1 MKLELEGKF
10 AVITGGS
17 KGIGYAVAQGLAKEG
32 VDIALISRG
41 EERLQK
47 AVDSISSQF
56 KVKVIGITADVTKE
70 NDIKKSVDKIRTYT
84 DRVDILINNA
94 GTGSNETIMN
104 APDEKWQYFWDLF
117 VMSTIRYARLL
128 LPLMEKSKEGV
139 ILNTSSICASQP
151 LDYEPIYNTTKAAL
165 VMLSKCLANEFVG
178 KNIRVNT
185 INPGLILT
193 EDWLSTASELTKGK
207 EMSSEEYLQKIAKDS
222 APIGR
227 FATPEELA
235 NLYVFLCSSRASYCL
250 GSTYYADGGMLKT
263 II

>member
-1 MKLELEGKF
+1 MRLGLEGKF

-17 KGIGYAVAQGLAKEG
+17 KGIGFAVAQGLAKEG

-41 EERLQK
+41 EERLK
-47 AVDSISSQF
+47 NAVDSIIVQF
-56 KVKVIGITADVTKE
+56 KVRAIGITTDVTKE
-70 NDIKKSVDKIRTYT
+70 NEIIKSVEKIKTFTDK
-84 DRVDILINNA
+84 VDILINNA

-104 APDEKWQYFWDLF
+104 ASDEKWQYFWDLF

-139 ILNTSSICASQP
+139 ILNTSSICATQP
-151 LDYEPIYNTTKAAL
+151 LNYEPIYNTTKAAL
-165 VMLSKCLANEFVG
+165 VMLSKCLANEFIS

-193 EDWLSTASELTKGK
+193 EDWLNTALELTKGK
-207 EMSSEEYLQKIAKDS
+207 EISAEEYLQKIAKDS

-235 NLYVFLCSSRASYCL
+235 NLYVFLCSSRASYCV

>member
-1 MKLELEGKF
+1 
-10 AVITGGS
+10 
-17 KGIGYAVAQGLAKEG
+17 
-32 VDIALISRG
+32 
-41 EERLQK
+41 
-47 AVDSISSQF
+47 
-56 KVKVIGITADVTKE
+56 
-70 NDIKKSVDKIRTYT
+70 
-84 DRVDILINNA
+84 
-94 GTGSNETIMN
+94 MN
-104 APDEKWQYFWDLF
+104 ASDEKWQYFWDLF

-139 ILNTSSICASQP
+139 ILNTSSICATQP
-151 LDYEPIYNTTKAAL
+151 LNYEPIYNTTKAAL
-165 VMLSKCLANEFVG
+165 VMLSKCLANEFIS

-193 EDWLSTASELTKGK
+193 EDWLNTALELTKGK
-207 EMSSEEYLQKIAKDS
+207 AISAEEYLQKIAKDS

-235 NLYVFLCSSRASYCL
+235 NLYVFLCSSRASYCV

>member
-1 MKLELEGKF
+1 MRLGLEGKF

-17 KGIGYAVAQGLAKEG
+17 KGIGFAVAQGLAKEG

-41 EERLQK
+41 EERLKK
-47 AVDSISSQF
+47 AVDSIIVQF
-56 KVKVIGITADVTKE
+56 KVKAIGITTDVTKE
-70 NDIKKSVDKIRTYT
+70 NEIIRSVEKIKTFTDK
-84 DRVDILINNA
+84 VDILINNA

-104 APDEKWQYFWDLF
+104 ASDEKWQYFWDLF

-139 ILNTSSICASQP
+139 ILNTSSICATQP
-151 LDYEPIYNTTKAAL
+151 LNYEPIYNTTKAAL
-165 VMLSKCLANEFVG
+165 VMLSKCLANEFIN

-193 EDWLSTASELTKGK
+193 EDWLNTALELTKGK
-207 EMSSEEYLQKIAKDS
+207 EISAEEYLQKIAKDS

-235 NLYVFLCSSRASYCL
+235 NLYVFLCSSRASYCV